1 MTRFRMMAIVFLG
14 VATAISSSPIRADAA
29 FNVNLL
35 TNGNAESGTL
45 VSNVGGFDVYST
57 PGWTNV
63 AGNFEAETYAGG
75 TPPNINPASPGPDN
89 RGALLFYGGNAA
101 LTVATQ
107 TLNVSD
113 VASTIDAGIARV
125 NLSGFFGGFADQ
137 DDNARL
143 SLTFLGANGNFL
155 GADTIGGV
163 LAADRNNISGLLFR
177 SSSDLLMTGTR
188 TIQATLT
195 FTRFAGTF
203 NNGAADNLDVNVT
216 VVPEPA
222 SLLLSG
228 IPAALGLIWAARRR
242 KSVR

>member
-1 MTRFRMMAIVFLG
+1 MTRFRMMAIVILVSASAVVFG
-14 VATAISSSPIRADAA
+14 PREAGAA

-35 TNGNAESGTL
+35 TNGNAESGVL
-45 VSNVGGFDVYST
+45 VANVGGFGMYST
-57 PGWTNV
+57 PGWTNI
-63 AGNFEAETYAGG
+63 AGNFEAETYSGG
-75 TPPNINPASPGPDN
+75 TPPNINPASPGPVD
-89 RGALLFYGGNAA
+89 RGNLLFYGGNAA

-107 TLNVSD
+107 NLNVSD
-113 VASTIDAGIARV
+113 VASAIDAGIARV
-125 NLSGFFGGFADQ
+125 NLSGFFGGYADQ

-143 SLTFLGANGNFL
+143 SLTFLGSNGNFL

-203 NNGAADNLDVNVT
+203 NNGAADNLDINLNT
-216 VVPEPA
+216 VPEPT

-228 IPAALGLIWAARRR
+228 IPAAIGLIWAARRR
-242 KSVR
+242 KSAR